1 VLVELLLLRVQ
12 ELMVV
17 IQHLDLSLPQVVE
30 QEQEVQLCF
39 RALPVDLVVEPIHL
53 IHLAQLGVVAHL
65 RRQVIP
71 IGLLSEMP
79 VVSVASQLSQM
90 HKWVEAA
97 AVQAVQASQS

>member
-1 VLVELLLLRVQ
+1 LVLVELLLLRVQ

-39 RALPVDLVVEPIHL
+39 QVLLEVLVVAPIHL
-53 IHLAQLGVVAHL
+53 IHLAQLGMVAHL

-71 IGLLSEMP
+71 IGLLSEML
-79 VVSVASQLSQM
+79 VAL
-90 HKWVEAA
+90 AA
-97 AVQAVQASQS
+97 